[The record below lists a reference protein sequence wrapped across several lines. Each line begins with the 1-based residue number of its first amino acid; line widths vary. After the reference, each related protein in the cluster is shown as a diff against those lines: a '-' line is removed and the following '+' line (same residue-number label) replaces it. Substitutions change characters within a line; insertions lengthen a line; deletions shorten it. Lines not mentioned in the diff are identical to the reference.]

1 MAAGFKLRAVQKSV
15 RAAWQALPE
24 PRSTAERIAVYQEIK
39 AQYEVGGALTRR
51 QDAALARMVALLPAA
66 PQAPAVPRVAMTL
79 AVLCIIYALLLSL
92 NVLVVADAPMLPPVA
107 QILLSLFIL
116 GFAAS
121 IAMTGWGVYRQP
133 TGVAFAGLVAVSLML
148 LAMSLRA
155 GLGLVEIDGG
165 SIGAIGLLVSIGLL
179 ITIQVMARRGRGLVA
194 ADVTFLIGNA
204 RKASDGGWDFRTRA
218 ERAA

>member
-92 NVLVVADAPMLPPVA
+92 NVLVVGYHKTGAPKVK
-107 QILLSLFIL
+107 
-116 GFAAS
+116 
-121 IAMTGWGVYRQP
+121 V
-133 TGVAFAGLVAVSLML
+133 
-148 LAMSLRA
+148 
-155 GLGLVEIDGG
+155 
-165 SIGAIGLLVSIGLL
+165 
-179 ITIQVMARRGRGLVA
+179 RGCSGRVGEA
-194 ADVTFLIGNA
+194 
-204 RKASDGGWDFRTRA
+204 RA
-218 ERAA
+218 EVHTVERL